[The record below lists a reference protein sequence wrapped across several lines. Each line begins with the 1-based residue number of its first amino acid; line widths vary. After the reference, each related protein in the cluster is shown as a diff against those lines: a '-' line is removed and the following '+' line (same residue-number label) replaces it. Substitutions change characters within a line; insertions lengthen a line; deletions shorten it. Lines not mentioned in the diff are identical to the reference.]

1 VRLRS
6 ISYIRSRL
14 IESLADITDELLEMN
29 LPVEILEGVIDDA
42 LFDVYRKIPS
52 ITGDLRKA
60 RIADLPIT
68 KTPW

>member
-1 VRLRS
+1 
-6 ISYIRSRL
+6 
-14 IESLADITDELLEMN
+14 MN

-60 RIADLPIT
+60 RIADPPVT